1 MPCSRGSPTSRACT
15 TPKAVRTLLLDRD
28 GVINQDSP
36 DYIRSPNHWRALPGA
51 LEAMARAQRAGFRLV
66 VISNQSGLAR
76 GLFGIRELN
85 AIHQRLCDE
94 LARFGGRVEAFFF
107 CPHLPQDDC
116 ECRKPRAGLLVSLRE
131 RLGIDLTR
139 TPFIGDRVSD
149 VRAAL
154 SVGARPMLVR
164 TGIDPINAEELASCG
179 AVEVYD
185 ALPAAIAALV

>member
-1 MPCSRGSPTSRACT
+1 M
-15 TPKAVRTLLLDRD
+15 RTLLLDRD
-28 GVINQDSP
+28 GVINQDSR

-116 ECRKPRAGLLVSLRE
+116 ECRKPRAGLLIALRE
-131 RLGIDLTR
+131 RLGIDLAR

-149 VRAAL
+149 ARAAM
-154 SVGARPMLVR
+154 SVGARPILVR
-164 TGIDPINAEELASCG
+164 TGIDPINPDELASCG